1 MKALYRKL
9 YLYTLMVLIVTLALT
24 GLVTGMIFSSHQ
36 EGLVR
41 NVLRSQVM
49 FIQRELN
56 KTQRRNPSELV
67 NRMEE
72 LGQDLGWQIALW
84 EKGQL
89 VHSTRPKPPLLTPR
103 EQRKLQTDTYV
114 ISWDFPGSPQI
125 WIAPPAPRALRPV
138 GGVKSRYLWLQ
149 PRLSQLS
156 RPARGPLL
164 AVFLVLVFLA
174 LLLLPLTAF
183 LLKPYQELQTAIQR
197 LAQGDF
203 SQKLEGKSPEFK
215 PLTEAFNFMSQQI
228 QEMIAQKQRLIAD
241 VSHELRSPLTRL
253 RILLEI
259 LGKEAPAQ
267 ASLVEKGI
275 AETEDLDHIIQD
287 LLDISRLELD
297 QLPLKKTE
305 QDLRY
310 LIFESLER
318 HETLLENRHLEILP
332 EMPEQ
337 AVMVSVDR
345 ERLGQVFNNL
355 LSNLAKYVPE
365 NSQVDLKLEQSPNMA
380 HFIVRDRGPGI
391 ATADLEKIFEP
402 FYRPDSSRS
411 RRTGGTG
418 LGLAIAR
425 RMARAHG
432 GDLVARLPQ
441 DGQGGL
447 EMCLSLPCLTKAPHT
462 QE

>member
-9 YLYTLMVLIVTLALT
+9 YLYTLMVLIVTLILT
-24 GLVTGMIFSSHQ
+24 GLVTGMMFSSHQ

-41 NVLRSQVM
+41 NVLRSQVT

-56 KTQRRNPSELV
+56 KTLRRNPSELAP
-67 NRMEE
+67 RMEE

-89 VHSTRPKPPLLTPR
+89 VHSTRPQPPVLTLK
-103 EQRKLQTDTYV
+103 EQRKLQTEHYV
-114 ISWDFPGSPQI
+114 ITWNFPGPPQI
-125 WIAPPAPRALRPV
+125 WIAPPAPRS
-138 GGVKSRYLWLQ
+138 GGGIKSRYLWLQ
-149 PRLSQLS
+149 PQLSQLS

-203 SQKLEGKSPEFK
+203 SQKLEVKSPEFK

-253 RILLEI
+253 RMLLEI
-259 LGKEAPAQ
+259 LGKEAPTQ
-267 ASLVEKGI
+267 AGLLEKGI
-275 AETEDLDHIIQD
+275 AETEELDHIIQD

-297 QLPLKKTE
+297 QLPLKKSE

-310 LIFESLER
+310 LVFESLER

-365 NSQVDLKLEQSPNMA
+365 NSQVNLKVEQTPNMA

-432 GDLVARLPQ
+432 GDLVARQPQ

-447 EMCLSLPCLTKAPHT
+447 EMCLSLPRADLTKS
-462 QE
+462 

>member
-9 YLYTLMVLIVTLALT
+9 YLYTLAVLLVTLILT
-24 GLVTGMIFSSHQ
+24 GLVTSLFFSSHQ

-41 NVLRSQVM
+41 NVLRSQVL
-49 FIQRELN
+49 FIQREIN
-56 KTQRRNPSELV
+56 KTLRRNPAALPE
-67 NRMEE
+67 RMEE

-84 EKGQL
+84 DKGQL
-89 VHSTRPKPPLLTPR
+89 RHSTQAHPPLLSAQTER
-103 EQRKLQTDTYV
+103 QLQSEHYV
-114 ISWDFPGSPQI
+114 IRWDFPGPPQV
-125 WIAPPAPRALRPV
+125 WIAPPTLRNGLARNGGAP
-138 GGVKSRYLWLQ
+138 KSRYLWLQ
-149 PRLSQLS
+149 PKLSQLS

-164 AVFLVLVFLA
+164 AIFLVLVFLA

-183 LLKPYQELQTAIQR
+183 LLKPYRELQTAIQR

-203 SQKLEGKSPEFK
+203 SQKLEAKTAEFK
-215 PLTEAFNFMSQQI
+215 PLTTAFNFMSQQL

-253 RILLEI
+253 RMLLEI
-259 LGKEAPAQ
+259 LAKEAPEQ
-267 ASLVEKGI
+267 SPMIEKGI
-275 AETEDLDHIIQD
+275 AETEELDRIIQD

-297 QLPLKKTE
+297 QLPLKKTR

-310 LIFESLER
+310 LVFESLER
-318 HETLLENRHLEILP
+318 HETLLENKHLEIVP
-332 EMPEQ
+332 QMPEQ
-337 AVMVSVDR
+337 AVMVCVDR

-365 NSQVDLKLEQSPNMA
+365 HSRVDLCVREKDQQAEFVL
-380 HFIVRDRGPGI
+380 RDRGPGI
-391 ATADLEKIFEP
+391 APTDLEKIFEP

-425 RMARAHG
+425 RMAQAHG
-432 GDLVARLPQ
+432 GELLARLPE

-447 EMCLSLPCLTKAPHT
+447 EMSLRLPLA
-462 QE
+462 